1 MNNPNAIKRGL
12 LRTAAV
18 VLPAAVLASA
28 VAVAPSFAGA
38 FLTKQEAGATF
49 LKQKEAERTYLAAK
63 TARAEYALKSEVPQ
77 IPIVRAVPSTVD
89 VGPIYSTT
97 PFYIPNARA
106 VFQTT
111 STLTD
116 LVLTFSGQATCVATT
131 SGVGCPIQIMIDG
144 SPTGPPKT
152 DILTSTAT
160 SASPQPKEVAFT
172 TVQTGIVTPGKHV
185 IEVRYF
191 GDKDVSLGLKLFDWT
206 LIAEAYPGQEVAPPE
221 TEK

>member
-1 MNNPNAIKRGL
+1 MTIPNPKKRVFA
-12 LRTAAV
+12 RAAAV
-18 VLPAAVLASA
+18 VLPAAILASA
-28 VAVAPSFAGA
+28 VAVGPSFAGS
-38 FLTKQEAGATF
+38 FLTH
-49 LKQKEAERTYLAAK
+49 KEAVQTFVTKKEAANLYLSAK
-63 TARAEYALKSEVPQ
+63 TAKDSYALKEDVPQ

-89 VGPIYSTT
+89 IGPIYSTT
-97 PFYIPNARA
+97 PYYIPTARA
-106 VFQTT
+106 VFKTE

-116 LVLTFSGQATCVATT
+116 LVLTFSGQATCVANT

-152 DILTSTAT
+152 DILTSTAN
-160 SASPQPKEVAFT
+160 SVSPQPKEVAFT

-206 LIAEAYPGQEVAPPE
+206 LIAEAYPGQELAPPE
-221 TEK
+221 DEE